1 MPLPKWT
8 SCRVTVFVQDPHLK
22 YGCLTQCAMALS
34 TEPSEES
41 TRQTETA
48 GMTTQT
54 QDAANSS
61 TSFGG
66 SSWGIGDSA
75 GGSQVQI
82 LRLIMLGSGGILM
95 EL

>member
-1 MPLPKWT
+1 
-8 SCRVTVFVQDPHLK
+8 
-22 YGCLTQCAMALS
+22 MASS

-48 GMTTQT
+48 GMTQT
-54 QDAANSS
+54 QDAAKSS

-66 SSWGIGDSA
+66 SSWGVGDSA

-82 LRLIMLGSGGILM
+82 LRLIMLGSGGTLIAM
-95 EL
+95 VEL